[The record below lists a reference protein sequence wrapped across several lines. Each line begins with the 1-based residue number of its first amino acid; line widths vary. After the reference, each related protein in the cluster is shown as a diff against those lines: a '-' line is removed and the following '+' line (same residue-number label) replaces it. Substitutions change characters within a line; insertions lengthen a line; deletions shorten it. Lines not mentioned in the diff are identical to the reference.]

1 MEYILPNVIVKPYP
15 IIEYASIDIVYKGRL
30 TSLKN
35 NKLFIYYGYGCS
47 GLWLACENK
56 EMFLASGCYHATIKI
71 KAYSLLNFCFHD
83 DQGHWDNNKGHNWH
97 IRIEKISKDTISIND

>member
-1 MEYILPNVIVKPYP
+1 
-15 IIEYASIDIVYKGRL
+15 
-30 TSLKN
+30 
-35 NKLFIYYGYGCS
+35 
-47 GLWLACENK
+47 
-56 EMFLASGCYHATIKI
+56 MFLASGCYHATIKI